1 MLLARQQDPVGL
13 VLFDE
18 AATTMLPP
26 AATQSQVVV
35 MAGLLERC
43 QPTRKTDLGGL
54 LRSLTGQ
61 LRRRSLL
68 VIVSDLLTDLD
79 AVYDGL
85 NRLRF
90 HGHEVLMMQVL
101 DRDEME
107 LPFDGPTIFHDI
119 EGDEE
124 LFAEPWAF
132 RRSYQ
137 QAMQEFLEGVRREC
151 GNRGYDHV
159 RFLTDEP
166 LGDSLSLFLHSREEA
181 GRIAR

>member
-1 MLLARQQDPVGL
+1 MI
-13 VLFDE
+13 
-18 AATTMLPP
+18 
-26 AATQSQVVV
+26 
-35 MAGLLERC
+35 AGLLERC
-43 QPTRKTDLGGL
+43 TPTRKTELGGM
-54 LRSLTGQ
+54 LRSVTGQ

-68 VIVSDLLTDLD
+68 VIVSDLFTDLD

-90 HGHEVLMMQVL
+90 HGHEVLVMQVL
-101 DRDEME
+101 DRDELE
-107 LPFDGPTIFHDI
+107 LPFDGPTIFRDI
-119 EGDEE
+119 EGEEE

-137 QAMQEFLEGVRREC
+137 KAMDEFLEGVRKEC

-166 LGDSLSLFLHSREEA
+166 LGASLSLFLHSRDEA
-181 GRIAR
+181 GGLEQWLTDPPNTEN